1 MRRRHLLVMGLTS
14 AASTLA
20 LAQVPDADA
29 LIRNSQNISKVSG
42 SEADIEL
49 ENTDSS
55 GKTKMRRIYAASKL
69 RSDKLEVMRM
79 ARFTQ
84 PADFKGTATLI
95 HENLD
100 RDDDI
105 WLYLPSVK
113 RVKRIL
119 ASGRKDRFLGTEF
132 SYGDVIGFK
141 AGEWTNQV
149 TGDKAVGAD
158 ACWLVTST
166 PKTRDVAESYGYSKR
181 ITAVRKSDSFPLEIE
196 LWNLDD
202 ARSKVVTSEEVTP
215 VGEGKLQ
222 AMKITAVNVVDQQKT
237 VLRFKSFKLNA
248 NIGRDVFKPERL
260 DES

>member
-1 MRRRHLLVMGLTS
+1 MRRRQLLIACVAAATS
-14 AASTLA
+14 QVV
-20 LAQVPDADA
+20 LAQAPDADA

-55 GKTKMRRIYAASKL
+55 GKTKVRRIYAASKL
-69 RSDKLEVMRM
+69 KSDKQEVMRM

-119 ASGRKDRFLGTEF
+119 SSGRKDRFLGTEF

-149 TGDKAVGAD
+149 TGDRIIGSD
-158 ACWLVTST
+158 ACWVITST

-202 ARSKVVTSEEVTP
+202 ARAKVVTSDEVTP

-222 AMKITAVNVVDQQKT
+222 AMKVTAVNLIDQQKT

-248 NIGRDVFKPERL
+248 NIGRDVFKSERL
-260 DES
+260 DEN

>member
-1 MRRRHLLVMGLTS
+1 MKRRQLLT
-14 AASTLA
+14 ATA
-20 LAQVPDADA
+20 LVAVTTWVFAQTPDADA
-29 LIRNSQNISKVSG
+29 LILSAQNISKVSG
-42 SEADIEL
+42 SEAEIEI
-49 ENTDSS
+49 ENTDSA
-55 GKTKMRRIYAASKL
+55 GRMKTRKIYAASKL
-69 RSDKLEVMRM
+69 KSAQMDVMRV

-84 PADFKGTATLI
+84 PADFVGTATLI

-141 AGEWTNQV
+141 ASEWVNQI
-149 TGDKAVGAD
+149 TGSKSIGAD

-166 PKTRDVAESYGYSKR
+166 SRNRDVAESYGYSKR
-181 ITAVRKSDSFPLEIE
+181 VTAVRKSDYFPLEIE
-196 LWNLDD
+196 LWNLDGNR
-202 ARSKVVTSEEVTP
+202 AKTVTAEEISS

-222 AMKITAVNVVDQQKT
+222 AMKITAVNLIDQQKT
-237 VLRFKSFKLNA
+237 IFRFKSFKLSPNLA
-248 NIGRDVFKPERL
+248 RDIFKSERL
-260 DES
+260 GDS